1 MEYPILYSFRRCP
14 YAIRARW
21 ALILC
26 NKKVEIREVSL
37 RNKPTELLDFS
48 PKGTVPVLILNNGHV
63 IDESLDI
70 ILWAVNSLDKNHKYR
85 VNKKFTGP

>member
-37 RNKPTELLDFS
+37 KNKCLPISVLSCWTMSRAELVF
-48 PKGTVPVLILNNGHV
+48 G
-63 IDESLDI
+63 
-70 ILWAVNSLDKNHKYR
+70 R
-85 VNKKFTGP
+85 